1 MDLKA
6 CSLQETV
13 AAAPAAV
20 FEMFTNSYRLTHW
33 LSDDARVDVRGGGRV
48 YLFWRAGH
56 YATGEFSDV
65 VANEKIVFSWQGRGE
80 KVQSRVSVTFT
91 PDGDGTRIE
100 LLHDGIGDGET
111 TYQEIQAGWQNGLA
125 NLKSILETGADLRIY
140 NRPFMGILLGGE
152 LSAEQ
157 AQERGVEGGV
167 LITGTVPGSGAE
179 AAGLLPNDAIL
190 SLAGHK
196 ILRMADIG
204 GALQGKKL
212 GDHLAVEAHRT
223 SGKVQLNLVL
233 SPRPI
238 PAAPP
243 PPAEF
248 AKNLQTIYQQLDKE
262 LEQLLAEVSEEQAEL
277 RPAEGE
283 WNAKEVLAHLILTE
297 RVVQM
302 IVACQLTYQQLDWP
316 GNHPPVIA
324 SLTNTY
330 RTLPELVQVWKNAE
344 KETVNLVANL
354 SAKYLSHKDDYLQLG
369 ELLLGGL
376 PNHTRGHYEQ
386 IRHAIKTA
394 AAVPA

>member
-6 CSLQETV
+6 YSLQETV

-33 LSDDARVDVRGGGRV
+33 LSDDARVDVRVGGRV

-80 KVQSRVSVTFT
+80 KVQSRVIVTLT

-100 LLHDGIGDGET
+100 LLHDGIGDGEAT
-111 TYQEIQAGWQNGLA
+111 AQEIQTGWQNGLA

-196 ILRMADIG
+196 LMRMADIG

-212 GDHLAVEAHRT
+212 GDHLVVEAHRT
-223 SGKVQLNLVL
+223 SGKVQLDLVL
-233 SPRPI
+233 SPRPV

-248 AKNLQTIYQQLDKE
+248 AKNLQTIYQQSDKE
-262 LEQLLAEVSEEQAEL
+262 LAELFVGVTEEQAQQS
-277 RPAEGE
+277 PAEGE

-297 RVVQM
+297 RVAHT
-302 IVACQLTYQQLDWP
+302 IVASELSNNRFDWP
-316 GNHPPVIA
+316 GNHQCVIT
-324 SLTNTY
+324 SLAQTY
-330 RTLPELVQVWKNAE
+330 TLPELVQVWKNAE
-344 KETVNLVANL
+344 KETVSLVANL
-354 SAKYLSHKDDYLQLG
+354 SDKYLSYKDDYLQLG

-386 IRHAIKTA
+386 IRVALKAA